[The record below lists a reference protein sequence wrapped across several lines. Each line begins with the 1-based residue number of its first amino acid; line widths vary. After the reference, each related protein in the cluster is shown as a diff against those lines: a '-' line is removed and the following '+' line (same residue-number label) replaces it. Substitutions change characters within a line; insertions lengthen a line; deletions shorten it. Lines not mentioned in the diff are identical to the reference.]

1 MTLFVNF
8 GHVMIRE
15 DSYITYFSFI
25 NYIPMYLQAAV
36 TDLQMLPNGFV
47 SCGGDGSVKLV
58 QIKDDLAAAY
68 QL

>member
-15 DSYITYFSFI
+15 DSNITYFSFI
-25 NYIPMYLQAAV
+25 NYMPMYLQAAV
-36 TDLQMLPNGFV
+36 TDIQVLPNGFV

-58 QIKDDLAAAY
+58 QIKDLAAAY
-68 QL
+68 QR

>member
-1 MTLFVNF
+1 MTSFVNF
-8 GHVMIRE
+8 GQVMVRE
-15 DSYITYFSFI
+15 ENYITYFSFI

-36 TDLQMLPNGFV
+36 TDLQVLPHGFV

-68 QL
+68 QR

>member
-1 MTLFVNF
+1 
-8 GHVMIRE
+8 
-15 DSYITYFSFI
+15 
-25 NYIPMYLQAAV
+25 MYLQAAV

-68 QL
+68 QR